1 MGGARDGHTWGWEMK
16 KSLLKSFLPHQLSHS
31 TQLRLHLHQA
41 KGQVMKKT
49 ALRFPASYLDKA
61 VRSPWEEGNCRTW
74 WCLFRSRC
82 YNLPFTEVLHFPKKN
97 NNNNKD
103 ETPALNCMSSSVK

>member
-16 KSLLKSFLPHQLSHS
+16 KSVLKSFLPHQLSHG
-31 TQLRLHLHQA
+31 TQRRLHLHQT

-61 VRSPWEEGNCRTW
+61 MWSLWEEGNCRAW
-74 WCLFRSRC
+74 CCLFRSRC
-82 YNLPFTEVLHFPKKN
+82 YNSPFTEVLHFPKK
-97 NNNNKD
+97 K
-103 ETPALNCMSSSVK
+103 